1 MWKDNGKTTIFPLF
15 LDRDKCKMLPL
26 DTKQSGGKLIL
37 YPDLQVGV
45 FLEETLVAGVK
56 VRKKN
61 KRNRRDIATS
71 SLECGM

>member
-1 MWKDNGKTTIFPLF
+1 MLTFPGQSVSKDG
-15 LDRDKCKMLPL
+15 DKCKMLPL

-37 YPDLQVGV
+37 HSDLHVGV
-45 FLEETLVAGVK
+45 FLEETLLAGVK